1 MARIPYVPEES
12 DDPQVTELLEWVTE
26 VEGQVPNHFRLELHF
41 PEHFKAWL
49 TWVRVLWDE
58 GELTFEEVQ
67 HVGIAVSKANECAYC
82 AGSFCAVL
90 EHGGEVDRGA
100 VEDYM
105 RRGIATLDARGRV
118 LVEFAVKADLSPH
131 EVTQADVDRLREVGL
146 TERGIVQL
154 VWLVNM
160 FASSNRLNTVLGTDA
175 DAANDYQALARE
187 LLAGTPESG
196 SSSHE
201 R

>member
-1 MARIPYVPEES
+1 MARIPYVPEQS
-12 DDPQVTELLEWVTE
+12 DDPKVQELLDWVTE
-26 VEGQVPNHFRLELHF
+26 VEGRVPNHFKLELHF

-58 GELTFEEVQ
+58 GELSFEEVQ

-90 EHGGEVDRGA
+90 EHGGTVDRGA
-100 VEDYM
+100 VEEYL
-105 RRGIATLDARGRV
+105 RRDVETLEARERA
-118 LVEFAVKADLSPH
+118 LVEFAIKADLTPR
-131 EVTQADVDRLREVGL
+131 EVTQADVERLREVGL

-160 FASSNRLNTVLGTDA
+160 FASSNRLNTVLATEA
-175 DAANDYQALARE
+175 DAANDYQRLAGE
-187 LLAGTPESG
+187 LLTGATGSG
-196 SSSHE
+196 SSSQE
-201 R
+201 S

>member
-1 MARIPYVPEES
+1 MARIPYVEEGG
-12 DDPQVTELLEWVTE
+12 DDPKVAELLEWVTE
-26 VEGQVPNHFRLELHF
+26 VEGHVPNHFRLELHF

-58 GELTFEEVQ
+58 GELAFEEVQ
-67 HVGIAVSKANECAYC
+67 HVGIAVSKANHCAYC

-90 EHGGEVDRGA
+90 EHGGEVDRSD
-100 VEDYM
+100 VEDYL
-105 RRGIATLDARGRV
+105 RRDVAALAPRGRAI
-118 LVEFAVKADLSPH
+118 VEFAVKADLTPH
-131 EVTQADVDRLREVGL
+131 EVTQADVDRLRDVGL

-160 FASSNRLNTVLGTDA
+160 FASANRLNTVLGTDA
-175 DAANDYQALARE
+175 DAENDYQALARD
-187 LLAGTPESG
+187 LLAGTRGSG
-196 SSSHE
+196 SSSHD